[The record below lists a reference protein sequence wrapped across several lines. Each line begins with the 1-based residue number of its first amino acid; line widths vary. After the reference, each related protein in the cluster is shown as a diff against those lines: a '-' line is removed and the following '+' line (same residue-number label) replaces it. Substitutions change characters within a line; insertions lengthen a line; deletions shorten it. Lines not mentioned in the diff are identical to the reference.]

1 MDSFRTLFFAK
12 CIDKNNKEGRVA
24 EGSSI
29 ILKHKISVKGKNAD
43 LAPRR
48 AHFALYCRT
57 ILCITIII
65 DDVQLLNT
73 HSVYTT
79 KKKRKKKWADAQK
92 SGKSL
97 WKHKTSLAYG
107 IVYPKEINRLDSPS
121 IRAVSLLHNYRS
133 TFISLYKIICYSR
146 YTKNLYIFRNRHAS

>member
-79 KKKRKKKWADAQK
+79 KKKERKNGQTRRNRANRFESTKQVWRMVLYIPKK
-92 SGKSL
+92 L
-97 WKHKTSLAYG
+97 
-107 IVYPKEINRLDSPS
+107 IVS
-121 IRAVSLLHNYRS
+121 IRLRFAQSHSYTTIAVH
-133 TFISLYKIICYSR
+133 LY
-146 YTKNLYIFRNRHAS
+146 LYIK